1 MIENCGNVL
10 ESKLV
15 EAKAEINDCL
25 KELGL
30 N

>member
-15 EAKAEINDCL
+15 DVKTEIKDLL
-25 KELGL
+25 KELRL